1 MSHRS
6 TRGVIAGP
14 LFRVPEHKLLIIGLQ
29 LIYPFVVSVKFS
41 ANTIPLDVKDVS
53 WEICSDN
60 CAPRCRNVKCIVA
73 L

>member
-6 TRGVIAGP
+6 TRGVFAGP

-53 WEICSDN
+53 WEICSEDPLLSLRTRMG
-60 CAPRCRNVKCIVA
+60 AVV
-73 L
+73 

>member
-6 TRGVIAGP
+6 TRGVFAGP

-41 ANTIPLDVKDVS
+41 DNSQRLLRQRCPLIADL
-53 WEICSDN
+53 N
-60 CAPRCRNVKCIVA
+60 
-73 L
+73 

>member
-1 MSHRS
+1 MNHR
-6 TRGVIAGP
+6 TTQGVIAGP
-14 LFRVPEHKLLIIGLQ
+14 LFRVPENKLLIIGLQ
-29 LIYPFVVSVKFS
+29 LIYPFVVSVKYS

-60 CAPRCRNVKCIVA
+60 CIPRCRSVQCIMA